1 MNAPERKGEFR
12 GELGGEFRVVG
23 TRPVRPDGIDKVTG
37 KALYGTD
44 FVAPGMLPGAILRS
58 PHPHARIR
66 AIDTRAAE
74 ALAGVKAVVTGRDFT
89 QASSEEIAIGEA
101 EGNAADL
108 ARNCMA
114 QDKVLYE
121 GHAVAAVAA
130 TSRAI
135 AEAALQLIVVDY
147 EVLPHVIGLEEAL
160 LPGAPIL
167 HERLV
172 TKGCAP
178 AAAKPNAAVCHVQNC
193 GDPAT
198 ALAGAAVVIERRFI
212 TAPVHQGY
220 IEPHACV
227 AMWNSDGQAQIWA
240 SSQGHFMIRE
250 LTAAILQIPQANI
263 RVTPL
268 EIGGGF
274 GGKTKVYLEP
284 VAMLLSRKAG
294 RPVRLAMTRDEVFR
308 ASGPAPG
315 SIIDI
320 KLGAHADGTLAGAVI
335 EFWFNCGA
343 FPGGDVVYGA
353 AMALGHYRVVDAHIT
368 GWDVLSN
375 IPSTAA
381 YRAPGAPQTTFAV
394 EGCID
399 ELAQQL
405 GLDPL
410 EMRLINAV
418 KPGDPGLFGL
428 PHGNVGYIECLEAAK
443 AHPHWTAPLAAGQG
457 RGIAGGLWMNF
468 GGPSTAQVSV
478 AGDGSVLVTEGSPD
492 IGGSRASMAIM
503 AAETLGLPYE
513 KVRVTIADTS
523 SIGFSMVTGGSRTT
537 FATGRAVIAA
547 AQGVVA
553 KLTKRAALIW
563 GSEAV
568 EWRDGAARCTTGDH
582 AGESLTLAQ
591 IAAQAGVTGGPI
603 SAEASLNA
611 QGWLPGFAVHICDTQ
626 VDPETGH
633 IAVIRYTA
641 VQDVGRAIHLD
652 YVEGQLQGGA
662 VQGIGWA
669 LNEAYL
675 WDKAG
680 RMDNAGFLDYRIP
693 VASDLPMIDTVL
705 VEVPNPHHP
714 YGVKGVGEA
723 PIVPPLAA
731 VANAVSRATGVRMT
745 HLPLAPDRVL
755 AALQAARG

>member
-1 MNAPERKGEFR
+1 MNAHSKTDM
-12 GELGGEFRVVG
+12 LSVIG
-23 TRPVRPDGIDKVTG
+23 TSPVRPDGVDKVTG
-37 KALYGTD
+37 KALYGPD
-44 FVAPGMLPGAILRS
+44 FVAPGMLQGAILRS
-58 PHPHARIR
+58 PHAHARIR
-66 AIDTRAAE
+66 NIDTRAAE
-74 ALAGVKAVVTGRDFT
+74 ALPGVKAIVTGADFP
-89 QASSEEIAIGEA
+89 QSSSEEIAIGEG

-114 QDKVLYE
+114 HDKVLYE
-121 GHAVAAVAA
+121 GHALAAVAA
-130 TSRAI
+130 TTREI
-135 AEAALQLIVVDY
+135 AEAALKLITVDY

-160 LPGAPIL
+160 LPGAPVL
-167 HERLV
+167 HEGLV
-172 TKGCAP
+172 TKGCD
-178 AAAKPNAAVCHVQNC
+178 AANAKPNAAVCHVQNC

-198 ALAGAAVVIERRFI
+198 ALAHAAVVVERRFA

-227 AMWNSDGQAQIWA
+227 ASWNGDGQAQIWA

-250 LTAAILQIPQANI
+250 LTGAILQIPQANI

-294 RPVRLAMTRDEVFR
+294 RPVRLAMSRGEVFR
-308 ASGPAPG
+308 ATGPAPG
-315 SIIDI
+315 SITQI
-320 KLGAHADGTLAGAVI
+320 KLGANADGTLCGAQI
-335 EFWFNCGA
+335 EFWFHCGA

-353 AMALGHYRVVDAHIT
+353 AMALGHYRVADAHIT

-375 IPSTAA
+375 MPSTAA

-394 EGCID
+394 ESCID
-399 ELAQQL
+399 ELAEKL

-410 EMRLINAV
+410 EMRLKNAV

-443 AHPHWTAPLAAGQG
+443 AHPHWTAPLGANQG
-457 RGIAGGLWMNF
+457 RGIAGGLWMNY
-468 GGPSTAQVSV
+468 GGPSSAQVSL
-478 AGDGSVLVTEGSPD
+478 ADDGSVLVTEGSPD
-492 IGGSRASMAIM
+492 IGGSRASMALM
-503 AAETLGLPYE
+503 AAETLGQPYE

-523 SIGFSMVTGGSRTT
+523 SIGYSMVTGGSRTT
-537 FATGRAVIAA
+537 FATGRAVIDA
-547 AQGVVA
+547 AQGVIA
-553 KLTKRAALIW
+553 ELKKRAMLIW
-563 GSEAV
+563 GADESAV
-568 EWRDGAARCTTGDH
+568 EWRDGSVHCTSGDH

-611 QGWLPGFAVHICDTQ
+611 QGWLPGFAVHICDTE

-633 IAVIRYTA
+633 TTILRYTA
-641 VQDVGRAIHLD
+641 VQDVGRAIHRD

-662 VQGIGWA
+662 TQGIGWA

-680 RMDNAGFLDYRIP
+680 RMDNAGFLDYRVP

-705 VEVPNPHHP
+705 IEVPNPNHP

-723 PIVPPLAA
+723 PIVPPLAT
-731 VANAVSRATGVRMT
+731 VAISVSRASGARMQE
-745 HLPLAPDRVL
+745 LPLAPDRVL
-755 AALQAARG
+755 ATMQAARG

>member
-1 MNAPERKGEFR
+1 MNAPERT
-12 GELGGEFRVVG
+12 GEFRVVG
-23 TRPVRPDGIDKVTG
+23 TSPVRPDGVDKVTG
-37 KALYGTD
+37 KAIYGTD
-44 FVAPGMLPGAILRS
+44 FVAPGMLLGAILRS

-66 AIDTRAAE
+66 GIDTSAAE
-74 ALAGVKAVVTGRDFT
+74 ALPGVKSVVTSRDFP
-89 QASSEEIAIGEA
+89 QASSEDIAIGES

-130 TSRAI
+130 TTREI

-147 EVLPHVIGLEEAL
+147 EVLSHVIGLEEAL
-160 LPGAPIL
+160 LPGAPVL

-172 TKGCAP
+172 TKGCDP
-178 AAAKPNAAVCHVQNC
+178 ADAKPNAAACHMRRL
-193 GDPAT
+193 GDPEK
-198 ALAGAAVVIERRFI
+198 ALTGAVAVVERRFV

-227 AMWNSDGQAQIWA
+227 AAWNSDGQAQIWA

-250 LTAAILQIPQANI
+250 LTAAILKIPQANI

-294 RPVRLAMTRDEVFR
+294 RPVRLAMTRGEVFR
-308 ASGPAPG
+308 ATGPAPG
-315 SIIDI
+315 SIIDV
-320 KLGAHADGTLAGAVI
+320 KLGAHANGTLAGAVI
-335 EFWFNCGA
+335 EFWYNCGA
-343 FPGGDVVYGA
+343 FPGGDIGA
-353 AMALGHYRVVDAHIT
+353 GTSLALSHYRVADAQIT

-375 IPSTAA
+375 MPSTAS
-381 YRAPGAPQTTFAV
+381 YRAPGAPQTNFAV
-394 EGCID
+394 ECCID
-399 ELAQQL
+399 ELAQHL

-410 EMRLINAV
+410 DMRLKNAV
-418 KPGDPGLFGL
+418 RPGDPGPSGV
-428 PHGNVGYIECLEAAK
+428 PHGAIGYIECLEAAK
-443 AHPHWTAPLAAGQG
+443 AHPHWTAPLGAGQG
-457 RGIAGGLWMNF
+457 RGIAGGQWMNY
-468 GGPSTAQVSV
+468 GGSSTAQVSV
-478 AGDGSVLVTEGSPD
+478 ADDGSVLVTEGNPD

-523 SIGFSMVTGGSRTT
+523 SIGYSLVTGGSRTT

-553 KLTKRAALIW
+553 ELSRRAAMIW
-563 GSEAV
+563 GADGV
-568 EWRDGAARCTTGDH
+568 EWRDGAAHCTTGPQ
-582 AGESLTLAQ
+582 AGTSLTLAQ
-591 IAAQAGVTGGPI
+591 IAAQAGITGGPI
-603 SAEASLNA
+603 SAEVSLSA
-611 QGWLPGFAVHICDTQ
+611 QGWLPGFAVHICDTH
-626 VDPETGH
+626 VDPQTGH
-633 IAVIRYTA
+633 VTVTRYTA
-641 VQDVGRAIHLD
+641 VQDVGRAIHRD
-652 YVEGQLQGGA
+652 YVEGQLHGGVA
-662 VQGIGWA
+662 QGIGWA

-680 RMDNAGFLDYRIP
+680 RMDNAGFLDYRMP

-714 YGVKGVGEA
+714 YGVKGVGEV

-731 VANAVSRATGVRMT
+731 VANAVSRATGVRMQQ
-745 HLPLAPDRVL
+745 LPLAPDRVL
-755 AALQAARG
+755 GVLQAARG